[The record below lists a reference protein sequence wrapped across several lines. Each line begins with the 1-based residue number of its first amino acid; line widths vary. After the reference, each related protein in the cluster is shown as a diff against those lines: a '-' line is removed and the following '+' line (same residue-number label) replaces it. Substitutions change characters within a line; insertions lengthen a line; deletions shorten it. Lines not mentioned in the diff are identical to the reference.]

1 VASYQVVDGD
11 TWDSI
16 AQAFDTP
23 TSWLMMNNGQDP
35 DGDPPPSDPDVGS
48 VINIPDPPPSCSV
61 APGNTNSVDLGSG
74 GMDTVRIRL
83 HDDTP
88 APMQNVR
95 YSARFGGQNMNAVS
109 EDGWVTI
116 SFPSGICA
124 TVDLRWGAPDDDS
137 DHPYQTV
144 LVTDCTAG
152 CSDDQAM
159 AMLENLGYLATANRL
174 NAVTCFQRDYG
185 LSEWGLADDGTVPTA
200 TMGALKSIF
209 TGEYDA
215 SQPPPGGDS

>member
-1 VASYQVVDGD
+1 MYK
-11 TWDSI
+11 
-16 AQAFDTP
+16 
-23 TSWLMMNNGQDP
+23 
-35 DGDPPPSDPDVGS
+35 
-48 VINIPDPPPSCSV
+48 
-61 APGNTNSVDLGSG
+61 
-74 GMDTVRIRL
+74 R
-83 HDDTP
+83 
-88 APMQNVR
+88 QNVR